1 MKLNQFLSIVD
12 QYLSSE
18 VVSASASGRVTK
30 ADKLKTYLNAFI
42 STNEDDQNPL
52 DDLSPDFSRKV
63 FNGTESLPQN
73 CASFIKGN
81 LDSSVF
87 EDFCCN
93 LSVDAINNIIAEF
106 GIFNIVITT
115 NDFEQNLTDTLDNI
129 MYYIINVSPS
139 ASIRDSEFISGNKVR
154 IGGKTIKLHPKL
166 VPTDNIL
173 EREMPYVD
181 ALLRVY
187 SQAIGAGPL
196 TVKDLNSLEPQYE
209 EHFKFQR
216 KAYFSADS
224 VLHQIR
230 DIYEDGEEEFNI
242 MKDETYDGVFS
253 IMIAAYN
260 NAFER
265 VNTTMNHAVTLTYGR
280 SYLARQNVG
289 LVGNSEKQGIIHML
303 VNDGK
308 IEWVV
313 DYDKNI

>member
-1 MKLNQFLSIVD
+1 MKLNQFLSILD
-12 QYLSSE
+12 QYLSNKVLST
-18 VVSASASGRVTK
+18 SASGRVTK
-30 ADKLKTYLNAFI
+30 ADKFKTYLNAFI
-42 STNEDDQNPL
+42 STNDDQNPIN
-52 DDLSPDFSRKV
+52 DLSPDFSRKV
-63 FNGTESLPQN
+63 FNGTESLPHD

-87 EDFCCN
+87 EDFSEN
-93 LSVDAINNIIAEF
+93 LSAEAISNIIKEF
-106 GIFNIVITT
+106 GLFNIVIS
-115 NDFEQNLTDTLDNI
+115 NQDFEQDLTDALDNI
-129 MYYIINVSPS
+129 MYYIVNVSPS
-139 ASIRDSEFISGNKVR
+139 ASIRDSEFISDNKVR
-154 IGGKTIKLHPKL
+154 IGGKTINLYPKL
-166 VPTDNIL
+166 VPADNIL
-173 EREMPYVD
+173 ERELPYVD

-187 SQAIGAGPL
+187 SQVTGAGPL
-196 TVKDLNSLEPQYE
+196 NINDLNSLEPQYE

-242 MKDETYDGVFS
+242 MKDETYDGIFS

-260 NAFER
+260 NAYER
-265 VNTTMNHAVTLTYGR
+265 VNTTMNHAVTITYGR

>member
-1 MKLNQFLSIVD
+1 MKLNQFLSIID
-12 QYLSSE
+12 QYLSNE
-18 VVSASASGRVTK
+18 VMSSSASRRVTK
-30 ADKLKTYLNAFI
+30 EDKLKTYLNAFI
-42 STNEDDQNPL
+42 STGDDDQNPI

-87 EDFCCN
+87 EDFSRN
-93 LSVDAINNIIAEF
+93 LSVEAINNIISEF
-106 GIFNIVITT
+106 EMFNIKITHD
-115 NDFEQNLTDTLDNI
+115 DFEQNLTDTLDDI
-129 MYYIINVSPS
+129 MYYIVNVSPS
-139 ASIRDSEFISGNKVR
+139 ASIRDSEFISDNKVR
-154 IGGKTIKLHPKL
+154 IGGKTIKLYPKL

-173 EREMPYVD
+173 EKEMPYVD
-181 ALLRVY
+181 ALMRVY
-187 SQAIGAGPL
+187 SQATGIGPL
-196 TVKDLNSLEPQYE
+196 TINDLNSLEPQYE

-242 MKDETYDGVFS
+242 MKDETYDGIFS
-253 IMIAAYN
+253 VMIAAYN

-265 VNTTMNHAVTLTYGR
+265 INSTMNHAVTLTYGR

>member
-1 MKLNQFLSIVD
+1 MKLNQFLSIID
-12 QYLSSE
+12 QYLSNE
-18 VVSASASGRVTK
+18 VLSASASRRVTK
-30 ADKLKTYLNAFI
+30 EDKLKTYLNAFI
-42 STNEDDQNPL
+42 STNDGVQNPI
-52 DDLSPDFSRKV
+52 DDLSPDFSRKL
-63 FNGTESLPQN
+63 FNGAESLPQN

-87 EDFCCN
+87 EDFSRN
-93 LSVDAINNIIAEF
+93 LSVEAINNIISEF
-106 GIFNIVITT
+106 EIFNIKITH
-115 NDFEQNLTDTLDNI
+115 NDFEQNLTDTLDDI
-129 MYYIINVSPS
+129 MYYIVNVSPS
-139 ASIRDSEFISGNKVR
+139 ASIRDSEFISDNKVR
-154 IGGKTIKLHPKL
+154 IGGKTIKLYPKL

-173 EREMPYVD
+173 EKEMPYVD
-181 ALLRVY
+181 ALMRVY
-187 SQAIGAGPL
+187 SQATGLGPL
-196 TVKDLNSLEPQYE
+196 TINDLNSLEPQYE
-209 EHFKFQR
+209 NHFKFQR

-242 MKDETYDGVFS
+242 MKDETYDGIFS
-253 IMIAAYN
+253 VMIAAYN

-265 VNTTMNHAVTLTYGR
+265 INSTMNHAVTLTYGR
-280 SYLARQNVG
+280 SYLARHNVG